1 VLVLR
6 TVRAEPAFVPHVSVT
21 VATGLAIA
29 GLGVLIYFIHHVAVG
44 IHVDTIVAA
53 VGRDLDHAIDHLFP
67 EMLGDE
73 PVLGPRPRPEL
84 PAGFEREARAVTA
97 PGSGY
102 VRAIDTD
109 GLMRL
114 ATEQDLVIRLFYRPG
129 QFVVRGGRLA
139 WMWPPGRVDEAT
151 IESIRRVFL
160 LGQQRTLEQDVEFA
174 VNQLVEIALR
184 ALSPG
189 TNDPF
194 TAITC
199 VDRLGDALR
208 RLAERKIPS
217 PYRYDDAGTLRVITE
232 AIDFAGVVEAAL
244 DQIRQ
249 AARSNVAVT
258 LRLLEAIAAVLEGA
272 RREEHRDALLRQAAM
287 IYREAGDAVA
297 APEDRAAIDERYRR
311 LSKVLG

>member
-1 VLVLR
+1 
-6 TVRAEPAFVPHVSVT
+6 
-21 VATGLAIA
+21 
-29 GLGVLIYFIHHVAVG
+29 
-44 IHVDTIVAA
+44 VD
-53 VGRDLDHAIDHLFP
+53 
-67 EMLGDE
+67 
-73 PVLGPRPRPEL
+73 
-84 PAGFEREARAVTA
+84 
-97 PGSGY
+97 
-102 VRAIDTD
+102 
-109 GLMRL
+109 
-114 ATEQDLVIRLFYRPG
+114 
-129 QFVVRGGRLA
+129 
-139 WMWPPGRVDEAT
+139 
-151 IESIRRVFL
+151 
-160 LGQQRTLEQDVEFA
+160 
-174 VNQLVEIALR
+174 IALR